1 MFDANQLKQINYVNP
16 TIEGGGDGSDMKP
29 RINTDENNIQTMNQD
44 DLFFYV
50 NNYVNSVYEKDLL
63 GRSKKPF
70 FSNGKNRIDEFMG
83 ILAVESLSNRNTDG
97 EYTDFKPK
105 PFNVN
110 ASLQDE
116 NNDSYSIFQLDTGP
130 AITYILM
137 AMDNRYADDVNSL
150 ANTADM
156 DTVNTYASKL
166 FQHAEVKN
174 EVYKFLKDPNN
185 IDKHL
190 QIAATIWNDHEGSEG
205 LGKDGANGWNAY
217 KNYNNK
223 TKGQDYLDTYE
234 YYMNKSKQAGFDYL
248 QKEIQNRTQRHRE
261 EFDDLKQFLN
271 MPRLGATIEEAAKNL
286 VEIYETAMQEG
297 QIPEEAVPVDNIKEI
312 GKMFSR

>member
-1 MFDANQLKQINYVNP
+1 MFDANQLKQINYVTP
-16 TIEGGGDGSDMKP
+16 LIEGGGDGSDMKP
-29 RINTDENNIQTMNQD
+29 RIDTDENNIQTINQD

-50 NNYVNSVYEKDLL
+50 NNYVNNVYEKDLL

-70 FSNGKNRIDEFMG
+70 FSRGKNRIDEFMG

-97 EYTDFKPK
+97 QYTDFKPK

-116 NNDSYSIFQLDTGP
+116 YNDSYSIFQIDTGP

-137 AMDNRYADDVNSL
+137 AMDNKYADDINSL

-156 DTVNTYASKL
+156 DIVNTYASKL
-166 FQHAEVKN
+166 FQRAEVKN
-174 EVYKFLKDPNN
+174 EIYKFLKDPNN

-190 QIAATIWNDHEGSEG
+190 QIAATIWNDHEGSKA

-217 KNYNNK
+217 KNYKNK
-223 TKGQDYLDTYE
+223 TKGKEYLDTYK
-234 YYMNKSKQAGFDYL
+234 YYMDKAKQAGFDYL
-248 QKEIQNRTQRHRE
+248 QKQIQNRTERHRE

-271 MPRLGATIEEAAKNL
+271 MPRLGATIEEAANNL
-286 VEIYETAMQEG
+286 AAIYEEALREG
-297 QIPEEAVPVDNIKEI
+297 QIPKEAAPVDNLKELR
-312 GKMFSR
+312 KMFNR